1 MSASYLSLRH
11 KRFLRAA
18 IQLHD
23 WRKAGNLVQRV
34 VAEVLAICK
43 APEEIYSPV
52 TLCLIGLTRLFGRGI
67 REGDMAGEWAGNP
80 ARHPATDSI

>member
-1 MSASYLSLRH
+1 LSLRH

-52 TLCLIGLTRLFGRGI
+52 TLCLIGLAGLFGRGI
-67 REGDMAGEWAGNP
+67 REGRMAGQWRGTSGRIRRPIQFGA
-80 ARHPATDSI
+80 IML